1 MFAHGEVFKRI
12 LLDNSDSVWKMFLAL
27 TISGRSYDMIAG
39 LPNTERRF
47 IKSHLPFCLLP
58 PSIMENQAKVIYIAR
73 HPRDVVVSYFHL
85 NKLFRP
91 YDFAGDF
98 ECFSEYFMKSLSEL
112 LKFKLNVQVKLI

>member
-1 MFAHGEVFKRI
+1 MFIHGELFKRF
-12 LLDNSDSVWKMFLAL
+12 LLDNSDSVWKIFLILACF
-27 TISGRSYDMIAG
+27 GRSYDMIAG
-39 LPNTERRF
+39 FPYKERRF

-98 ECFSEYFMKSLSEL
+98 ECFSEYFMNSLSGL
-112 LKFKLNVQVKLI
+112 LKF